1 MPGSRKRGYVVSGSG
16 NKALHSYNISVG
28 RKRTTVRLAPEIY
41 KAIDKIAEVENCNIK
56 KIFEFIAR
64 TRDNGVGLSNA
75 IRVFAVQYFMAAAT
89 EEGHRKAGHGTL
101 IQTDLIPRLELGD
114 RPELTLPGTKAT
126 PRSSSDLAEI
136 GQLLYGNLWRTE
148 LARHLGVVRQTVV
161 RWADGAHP
169 VPEDITADIHQ
180 LLRGQYERMERRHG
194 SLIET
199 DLIPKLELGDRQ
211 ELTLVETKACTPLSP
226 PDLADIGQLLYGNLW
241 KTELARHLDVS
252 RQTVIRWAGG
262 THPVPEDI
270 AADIHQLVREK
281 HKRLERKLYCCSVKY
296 SGALL

>member
-1 MPGSRKRGYVVSGSG
+1 MPRPRKTGYVISESGKKLLPTYCISIGKRGTS
-16 NKALHSYNISVG
+16 
-28 RKRTTVRLAPEIY
+28 VRLAPEIY
-41 KAIDKIAEVENCNIK
+41 EAIEKIAEVEKCNTK

-64 TRDNGVGLSNA
+64 TRDNGVGMSNA

-114 RPELTLPGTKAT
+114 RPELT
-126 PRSSSDLAEI
+126 PRSSSDLADI

-169 VPEDITADIHQ
+169 VPEEIAADIHQ
-180 LLRGQYERMERRHG
+180 LLREQYESLERRHG

-211 ELTLVETKACTPLSP
+211 ELTLVETNACTPLSP

-241 KTELARHLDVS
+241 KTELARHLGVS
-252 RQTVIRWAGG
+252 RQTVIRWADGA
-262 THPVPEDI
+262 HPVPEGI
-270 AADIHQLVREK
+270 AADSHQLLRE
-281 HKRLERKLYCCSVKY
+281 
-296 SGALL
+296 